1 MQTTVQTAKKPAEL
15 SATQRAPDRFR
26 KLEKDA
32 FDAIV
37 VGAGTGGLTA
47 VALLAKRGER

>member
-1 MQTTVQTAKKPAEL
+1 MQTTVQTTDKPAEP
-15 SATQRAPDRFR
+15 SVAQRAPDRFR

-47 VALLAKRGER
+47 LEPS